1 MICYIYSKKPGTYS
15 WETVED
21 PGMVELMASAFIALA
36 TVIISYLA
44 FYFCTGGKKRINTG
58 RFLELGWLLEKTPA
72 QASYLM
78 FMVVQSFLVITAAA
92 FASRVSNHVILTL
105 DILYL
110 INILLL
116 IRYHNL
122 KKASSTSIQ
131 EI

>member
-1 MICYIYSKKPGTYS
+1 
-15 WETVED
+15 
-21 PGMVELMASAFIALA
+21 MVELMASAFMALA

-44 FYFCTGGKKRINTG
+44 FFFCTGGKKRINTG

-78 FMVVQSFLVITAAA
+78 FMVQSFIVITAAA

-110 INILLL
+110 ISILLL